1 VRLAWA
7 TVGCNITEA
16 IVAITAGGAAGSIAL
31 IGFGLDSIVEV
42 LSALV
47 ILWQFCDLD
56 EKRERRAIRLIAMS
70 FWALALYVTAQAIW
84 VLGQQKPARH
94 SPVGIGLAI
103 ASLTVMPM
111 LATGKRRA
119 GQQLGS
125 ITVTADSK
133 QSSLCAYLSAIL
145 LTGLVLETVL
155 NWWWADP
162 LAAIGIAILAANE
175 GRQAWHGDNCCD

>member
-1 VRLAWA
+1 MTTSSTRGGNGDVQRLQRRAVRLAWA

-47 ILWQFCDLD
+47 ILWQFRDLD
-56 EKRERRAIRLIAMS
+56 EKREHRAIRLIAMS
-70 FWALALYVTAQAIW
+70 FWA
-84 VLGQQKPARH
+84 
-94 SPVGIGLAI
+94 
-103 ASLTVMPM
+103 
-111 LATGKRRA
+111 
-119 GQQLGS
+119 
-125 ITVTADSK
+125 
-133 QSSLCAYLSAIL
+133 
-145 LTGLVLETVL
+145 
-155 NWWWADP
+155 